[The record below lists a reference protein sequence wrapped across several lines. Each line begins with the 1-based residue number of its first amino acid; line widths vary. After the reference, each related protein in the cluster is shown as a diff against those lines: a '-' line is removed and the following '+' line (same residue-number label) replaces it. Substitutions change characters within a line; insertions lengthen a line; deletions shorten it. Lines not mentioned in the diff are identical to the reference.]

1 MGIIWVM
8 RAVLFDMLY
17 VFPAKI
23 VQTEGNDQRKAKG
36 FYLALLRCS
45 LSRAKIQQKTE
56 NEGRMMK
63 NL

>member
-23 VQTEGNDQRKAKG
+23 VQTE
-36 FYLALLRCS
+36 C
-45 LSRAKIQQKTE
+45 RAKEKP
-56 NEGRMMK
+56 K
-63 NL
+63 DFLLLC